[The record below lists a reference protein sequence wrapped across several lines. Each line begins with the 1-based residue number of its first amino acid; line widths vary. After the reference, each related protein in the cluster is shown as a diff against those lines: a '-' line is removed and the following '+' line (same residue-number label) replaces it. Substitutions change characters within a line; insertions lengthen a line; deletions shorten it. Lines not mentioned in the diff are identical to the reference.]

1 MTDATDTT
9 ERATKNSFF
18 FAFWTKNSF
27 ISSHMD
33 KKQFGLFFVPNHAY
47 KTVFCPVLIEKT
59 VFCPTKFKS
68 ELSFLDVINANR
80 LYQNSAEP
88 ANFCPAAA
96 PKKATQNTRLRS
108 LLVQR
113 AA

>member
-1 MTDATDTT
+1 
-9 ERATKNSFF
+9 
-18 FAFWTKNSF
+18 
-27 ISSHMD
+27 MD

-47 KTVFCPVLIEKT
+47 KTVFCPVLVEKT

-80 LYQNSAEP
+80 FYQNSAEP
-88 ANFCPAAA
+88 ANFCRTNTAA